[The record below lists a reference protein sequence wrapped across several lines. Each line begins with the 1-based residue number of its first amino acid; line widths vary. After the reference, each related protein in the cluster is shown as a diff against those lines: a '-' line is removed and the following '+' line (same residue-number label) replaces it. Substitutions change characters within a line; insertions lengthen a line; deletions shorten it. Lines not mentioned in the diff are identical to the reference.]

1 MDGIDN
7 FSGTLHPI
15 DRSSRRRNLST
26 YDIFN
31 NVPLLSVVFL
41 QVFGPIESFPSSSFT
56 VVVGI
61 EIFRFWTFKIS
72 FDSPSKCN
80 TCTL

>member
-1 MDGIDN
+1 MDRIEN

-41 QVFGPIESFPSSSFT
+41 QALNLSQAVHSQ
-56 VVVGI
+56 
-61 EIFRFWTFKIS
+61 
-72 FDSPSKCN
+72 
-80 TCTL
+80 